1 MVSFIRVTSLWRLML
16 LHQNNI
22 HMGILTSVLTS
33 RLSGVLM
40 MQSAEMC
47 LTVIFLYIC
56 PINGL
61 IGFTGFIFGIFFFLR
76 HEYSQRS
83 IILSFQ
89 RIIFTDT
96 AVFFV
101 NKNTILGV
109 NFINCKI
116 VCCSGNHTT
125 VKLF

>member
-1 MVSFIRVTSLWRLML
+1 ML

-22 HMGILTSVLTS
+22 HMEILTSVLTS
-33 RLSGVLM
+33 KLSGGLM

-47 LTVIFLYIC
+47 LTVF
-56 PINGL
+56 
-61 IGFTGFIFGIFFFLR
+61 FGGAFFFFLR

-89 RIIFTDT
+89 GIIFTDT

-101 NKNTILGV
+101 NKNTILGGTLLV
-109 NFINCKI
+109 A
-116 VCCSGNHTT
+116 
-125 VKLF
+125 KLFVVVEITQLVGQLKLLKSYTI